1 MFNIGK
7 ILKIDI
13 ILAVTAYTIKKG
25 DQTWYCVELV
35 LELVWKLS
43 VNKIS
48 EIKNIDYHDIKFCC
62 GWENRK
68 LQEIFDYIV
77 RKVKNDQ
84 KSGKP
89 WLDRNSS

>member
-1 MFNIGK
+1 M
-7 ILKIDI
+7 
-13 ILAVTAYTIKKG
+13 
-25 DQTWYCVELV
+25 

-89 WLDRNSS
+89 